1 MYSEQVDGHAKKTG
15 RDNKNHSA
23 EKLVGI

>member
-1 MYSEQVDGHAKKTG
+1 VKKMQKKKKTQ